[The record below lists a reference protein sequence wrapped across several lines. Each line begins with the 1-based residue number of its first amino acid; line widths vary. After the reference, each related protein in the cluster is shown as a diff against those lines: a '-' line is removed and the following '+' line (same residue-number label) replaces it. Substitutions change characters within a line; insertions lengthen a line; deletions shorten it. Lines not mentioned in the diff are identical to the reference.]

1 MVARDVGRCFS
12 NVLYFAKG
20 VNLCLSVFICGCFC
34 FSEIIVLDI
43 VEYAYAKI
51 NLGLKILGRRGDGFH
66 DILSVF
72 QTVDLCDRLVFRHAG
87 QGQIILSC
95 DDADLPVGP
104 ENLVYKA
111 ISAFRSYTGMARGV
125 EVVIE
130 KRIPMAAGLGG
141 GSSDA
146 AAVLRVLNR
155 AWEAGLSSRELRE
168 IGATLGS
175 DVPFFVRQKG
185 TAVVSGRGESV
196 RYVPWSADVVYV
208 LVCPGFQVHTGW
220 AFANYKK
227 TLTGHGE
234 YDNFIN
240 SVKDL
245 PVSDFWGRI
254 ENDFLPLIV
263 QSYPET
269 RDILSRLTDAG
280 ALIASMSGSGSTL
293 YGVFES
299 RDVAEAV
306 WAQFKAEGAKDF
318 SPVPL
323 RAFLSCPAV

>member
-1 MVARDVGRCFS
+1 MMGFTIFCRFFRRLICVTASFLSRRDQGR
-12 NVLYFAKG
+12 
-20 VNLCLSVFICGCFC
+20 
-34 FSEIIVLDI
+34 
-43 VEYAYAKI
+43 
-51 NLGLKILGRRGDGFH
+51 
-66 DILSVF
+66 
-72 QTVDLCDRLVFRHAG
+72 
-87 QGQIILSC
+87 IILSC
-95 DDADLPVGP
+95 DDADLSVGP
-104 ENLVYKA
+104 DNLVYQA
-111 ISAFRSYTGMARGV
+111 VLAFRDYTGMDRGV
-125 EVVIE
+125 EIALE

-155 AWEAGLSSRELRE
+155 AWEAGLSSGELRE
-168 IGATLGS
+168 IGASLGS

-185 TAVVSGRGESV
+185 TAIVGGRGEKL

-208 LVCPGFQVHTGW
+208 LICPGFQVHTGW

-234 YDNFIN
+234 YDSFIN
-240 SVKDL
+240 FATDL
-245 PVSDFWGRI
+245 PGADFWGRI

-263 QSYPET
+263 QSHPET

-280 ALIASMSGSGSTL
+280 AMVASMSGSGSTL

-306 WAQFKAEGAKDF
+306 WSRFKAEGAKDF
-318 SPVPL
+318 SPV
-323 RAFLSCPAV
+323 RAFLCCPV

>member
-1 MVARDVGRCFS
+1 M
-12 NVLYFAKG
+12 
-20 VNLCLSVFICGCFC
+20 
-34 FSEIIVLDI
+34 EI
-43 VEYAYAKI
+43 VEYAYAKL

-72 QTVDLCDRLVFRHAG
+72 QTVDLCDRLVFRPAG

-95 DDADLPVGP
+95 DDADLSVGP
-104 ENLVYKA
+104 ENLVYRA
-111 ISAFRSYTGMARGV
+111 VLAFRSYTGMDRGV
-125 EVVIE
+125 EIVLE
-130 KRIPMAAGLGG
+130 KRVPLAAGLGG

-155 AWEAGLSSRELRE
+155 AWEAGLSYRELCDL
-168 IGATLGS
+168 GATLGS

-208 LVCPGFQVHTGW
+208 LVCPGFQVGTGW

-227 TLTGHGE
+227 TLTVHGE
-234 YDNFIN
+234 YDRFVN
-240 SVKDL
+240 SVKKFRDV

-263 QSYPET
+263 QSHPET

-280 ALIASMSGSGSTL
+280 ARVASMSGSGSTL

-299 RDVAEAV
+299 RDVAEVV
-306 WAQFKAEGAKDF
+306 WARFKAEQF
-318 SPVPL
+318 
-323 RAFLSCPAV
+323 RAFLCCPVGAGLVPAR

>member
-1 MVARDVGRCFS
+1 MGDR
-12 NVLYFAKG
+12 VL
-20 VNLCLSVFICGCFC
+20 
-34 FSEIIVLDI
+34 EI
-43 VEYAYAKI
+43 VEYAYAKL
-51 NLGLKILGRRGDGFH
+51 NLGLKILGRRSDGFH
-66 DILSVF
+66 NILSVF
-72 QTVDLCDRLVFRHAG
+72 QTVDLCDRLVFEPAK

-95 DDADLPVGP
+95 DDADLPTGP

-111 ISAFRSYTGMARGV
+111 VLAFRSHTGMDRGV
-125 EVVIE
+125 SVVIE

-155 AWEAGLSSRELRE
+155 VWDAGLSDGELRE
-168 IGATLGS
+168 IGASIGS

-185 TAVVSGRGESV
+185 TAVVSGRGEIM
-196 RYVPWSADVVYV
+196 RYVPWSADVAYV

-234 YDNFIN
+234 YDSFIN

-245 PVSDFWGRI
+245 PVSGFWGRI

-263 QSYPET
+263 QSHPET

-280 ALIASMSGSGSTL
+280 AIAASMSGSGSTL

-306 WAQFKAEGAKDF
+306 WARFRSDQF
-318 SPVPL
+318 
-323 RAFLSCPAV
+323 RAFLCCPVGE

>member
-1 MVARDVGRCFS
+1 MGDS
-12 NVLYFAKG
+12 VLK
-20 VNLCLSVFICGCFC
+20 
-34 FSEIIVLDI
+34 I
-43 VEYAYAKI
+43 VEYAHAKL
-51 NLGLKILGRRGDGFH
+51 NLGLKILGRRSDGFH

-72 QTVDLCDRLVFRHAG
+72 QTIDLCDRLVFKPAG

-95 DDADLPVGP
+95 DDADLSVGP
-104 ENLVYKA
+104 DNLVYQA
-111 ISAFRSYTGMARGV
+111 VQAFRDYTGMDRGV
-125 EVVIE
+125 EIALE

-155 AWEAGLSSRELRE
+155 VWEAGLSGGELRE
-168 IGATLGS
+168 IGASLGS

-185 TAVVSGRGESV
+185 TAVVSGRGEMM
-196 RYVPWSADVVYV
+196 RYVPWSADVAYV

-234 YDNFIN
+234 YDSFIN
-240 SVKDL
+240 SVTDL
-245 PVSDFWGRI
+245 PGADFWGRI

-263 QSYPET
+263 QSHPET

-280 ALIASMSGSGSTL
+280 AMVASMSGSGSTL
-293 YGVFES
+293 YGVFEC

-306 WAQFKAEGAKDF
+306 WAGFNADQF
-318 SPVPL
+318 
-323 RAFLSCPAV
+323 RAFLCCPVGE

>member
-1 MVARDVGRCFS
+1 MLFVIAAGCKPRSSGFEV
-12 NVLYFAKG
+12 FALLHECITFYKRRQW
-20 VNLCLSVFICGCFC
+20 
-34 FSEIIVLDI
+34 EIIVLNI
-43 VEYAYAKI
+43 VEYAYAKL

-72 QTVDLCDRLVFRHAG
+72 QTVDLCDRLVFRHAE

-95 DDADLPVGP
+95 DDADLPTGP
-104 ENLVYKA
+104 ENLVYQA
-111 ISAFRSYTGMARGV
+111 VSAFRSYTGMDRGV

-155 AWEAGLSSRELRE
+155 VWKAGLSGGELRE

-175 DVPFFVRQKG
+175 DVPFLVRQKG
-185 TAVVSGRGESV
+185 TAVVSGRGELM

-234 YDNFIN
+234 YDNFIP
-240 SVKDL
+240 SVKHL
-245 PVSDFWGRI
+245 PGSDFFERI

-263 QSYPET
+263 QTHPET

-280 ALIASMSGSGSTL
+280 AIVASMSGSGSTL

-299 RDVAEAV
+299 RDIAEAV
-306 WAQFKAEGAKDF
+306 WAGFRSDQF
-318 SPVPL
+318 
-323 RAFLSCPAV
+323 RAFLCCPV

>member
-1 MVARDVGRCFS
+1 MVLPFVCR
-12 NVLYFAKG
+12 
-20 VNLCLSVFICGCFC
+20 CLSSSRQGVSRDPEGFEVFALSLECIIFC
-34 FSEIIVLDI
+34 QKRQWEIIVLDI
-43 VEYAYAKI
+43 VEYAYAKL
-51 NLGLKILGRRGDGFH
+51 NLGLKILGRRSDGFH

-104 ENLVYKA
+104 ENLVYQA
-111 ISAFRSYTGMARGV
+111 ISAFRSCTGMDRGV
-125 EVVIE
+125 EVAIE

-155 AWEAGLSSRELRE
+155 VWEAGLSSRELRE
-168 IGATLGS
+168 IGAALGS

-185 TAVVSGRGESV
+185 TAIVSGRGEHL
-196 RYVPWSADVVYV
+196 RYVPWSADVAYV

-234 YDNFIN
+234 YDSFIN
-240 SVKDL
+240 SLQDL
-245 PVSDFWGRI
+245 PVSDFWGHI

-263 QSYPET
+263 QSHPET

-280 ALIASMSGSGSTL
+280 AIAASMSGSGSTL

-306 WAQFKAEGAKDF
+306 WARFEAEQF
-318 SPVPL
+318 
-323 RAFLSCPAV
+323 RAFLCCPV

>member
-1 MVARDVGRCFS
+1 MGD
-12 NVLYFAKG
+12 
-20 VNLCLSVFICGCFC
+20 
-34 FSEIIVLDI
+34 IVLEI
-43 VEYAYAKI
+43 VEYAYAKL
-51 NLGLKILGRRGDGFH
+51 NLGLKILGRRSDGFH
-66 DILSVF
+66 NILSVF
-72 QTVDLCDRLVFRHAG
+72 QTVDLCDRLVFKPAG

-95 DDADLPVGP
+95 DDADLPTGP

-111 ISAFRSYTGMARGV
+111 VLAFRSYTGMDRGV
-125 EVVIE
+125 AVVIE

-155 AWEAGLSSRELRE
+155 VWNAGLSYRELCDL
-168 IGATLGS
+168 GASIGS

-185 TAVVSGRGESV
+185 TAVVSGRGEIM

-234 YDNFIN
+234 YDSFIN
-240 SVKDL
+240 FVKEL
-245 PVSDFWGRI
+245 PVSGFFERI

-263 QSYPET
+263 QSHPET

-280 ALIASMSGSGSTL
+280 AIVASMSGSGSTL

-306 WAQFKAEGAKDF
+306 WARFRSDQF
-318 SPVPL
+318 
-323 RAFLSCPAV
+323 RAFLCCPV

>member
-1 MVARDVGRCFS
+1 MGDS
-12 NVLYFAKG
+12 VL
-20 VNLCLSVFICGCFC
+20 
-34 FSEIIVLDI
+34 EI
-43 VEYAYAKI
+43 VEYAYAKL
-51 NLGLKILGRRGDGFH
+51 NLGLKILGRRSDGFH
-66 DILSVF
+66 NILSVF
-72 QTVDLCDRLVFRHAG
+72 QTVDLCDRLVFEPAE

-95 DDADLPVGP
+95 DNADLPTGP
-104 ENLVYKA
+104 ENLVYQA
-111 ISAFRSYTGMARGV
+111 VLAFRSYTGMDRGV

-155 AWEAGLSSRELRE
+155 VWEAGLSGGELRE
-168 IGATLGS
+168 IGASIGS

-185 TAVVSGRGESV
+185 TAVVSGRGEIM
-196 RYVPWSADVVYV
+196 RYVPWSADVAYV

-227 TLTGHGE
+227 TLTGHDE
-234 YDNFIN
+234 YDRFTN
-240 SVKDL
+240 SMDFSEL
-245 PVSDFWGRI
+245 PVPGFFERI

-280 ALIASMSGSGSTL
+280 AIAASMSGSGSTL

-299 RDVAEAV
+299 REVAEAV
-306 WAQFKAEGAKDF
+306 WAGFRSDQF
-318 SPVPL
+318 
-323 RAFLSCPAV
+323 RAFLCCPVV

>member
-1 MVARDVGRCFS
+1 MPFGDS
-12 NVLYFAKG
+12 VLK
-20 VNLCLSVFICGCFC
+20 
-34 FSEIIVLDI
+34 I
-43 VEYAYAKI
+43 VEYAHAKL
-51 NLGLKILGRRGDGFH
+51 NLGLKILGRRDDGFH
-66 DILSVF
+66 NILSVF
-72 QTVDLCDRLVFRHAG
+72 QTIDLCDRLVFKPAG

-95 DDADLPVGP
+95 DDADLSVGP
-104 ENLVYKA
+104 DNLVYQA
-111 ISAFRSYTGMARGV
+111 VQAFRDYTGMDRGV
-125 EVVIE
+125 EIALE

-155 AWEAGLSSRELRE
+155 VWEVDLSGGELRE
-168 IGATLGS
+168 IGASLGS

-185 TAVVSGRGESV
+185 TAVVSGRGEMM
-196 RYVPWSADVVYV
+196 RYVPWSADVAYV

-234 YDNFIN
+234 YDSFIN
-240 SVKDL
+240 SVTDL
-245 PVSDFWGRI
+245 PGADFWGRI

-263 QSYPET
+263 QSHPET

-280 ALIASMSGSGSTL
+280 AMVASMSGSGSTL
-293 YGVFES
+293 YGVFEC

-306 WAQFKAEGAKDF
+306 LAGFKADQF
-318 SPVPL
+318 
-323 RAFLSCPAV
+323 RAFLCCPVV

>member
-1 MVARDVGRCFS
+1 MYDTLITTGGGWGCSPSLQEGAGGRCFFGDR
-12 NVLYFAKG
+12 VL
-20 VNLCLSVFICGCFC
+20 
-34 FSEIIVLDI
+34 EI
-43 VEYAYAKI
+43 VEYAYAKL

-72 QTVDLCDRLVFRHAG
+72 QTVDLCDRLVFKPAG

-95 DDADLPVGP
+95 DDADLPTGP
-104 ENLVYKA
+104 ENLVYQA
-111 ISAFRSYTGMARGV
+111 VSAFRAYTGIDRGV

-130 KRIPMAAGLGG
+130 KRIPTAAGLGG

-155 AWEAGLSSRELRE
+155 VWEAGLSSGELRE
-168 IGATLGS
+168 IGARLGS

-185 TAVVSGRGESV
+185 TAVVSGRGEMM

-234 YDNFIN
+234 YDSFIH
-240 SVKDL
+240 SVKKL
-245 PVSDFWGRI
+245 PVSGFFERI

-263 QSYPET
+263 QTHPET

-280 ALIASMSGSGSTL
+280 AIVASMSGSGSTL
-293 YGVFES
+293 YGVFEC

-306 WAQFKAEGAKDF
+306 CARF
-318 SPVPL
+318 V
-323 RAFLSCPAV
+323 RAFLCGPAV

>member
-1 MVARDVGRCFS
+1 MPLSRSYSNLENPDELVWKSTSCTPLQRVVA
-12 NVLYFAKG
+12 L
-20 VNLCLSVFICGCFC
+20 
-34 FSEIIVLDI
+34 EI
-43 VEYAYAKI
+43 VEYAYAKL
-51 NLGLKILGRRGDGFH
+51 NLGLKILGRRSDGFH

-95 DDADLPVGP
+95 LSAESQAGDNADLPVGP
-104 ENLVYKA
+104 ENLVYQA
-111 ISAFRSYTGMARGV
+111 VSAFRSYTGIDRGI
-125 EVVIE
+125 EVVLE

-155 AWEAGLSSRELRE
+155 VWEAGLSGGELRE

-185 TAVVSGRGESV
+185 TAVVSGRGEHL
-196 RYVPWSADVVYV
+196 RYVPWSADVAYV
-208 LVCPGFQVHTGW
+208 LICPGFQVHTGW

-227 TLTGHGE
+227 TLTEHGE
-234 YDNFIN
+234 YDNFTN
-240 SVKDL
+240 SITNL
-245 PVSDFWGRI
+245 PVSDFFERI

-263 QSYPET
+263 QTHPET

-280 ALIASMSGSGSTL
+280 AIVASMSGSGSTL

-306 WAQFKAEGAKDF
+306 WARFKAGAKDF
-318 SPVPL
+318 SPL
-323 RAFLSCPAV
+323 RVFLCCPAV

>member
-1 MVARDVGRCFS
+1 M
-12 NVLYFAKG
+12 
-20 VNLCLSVFICGCFC
+20 
-34 FSEIIVLDI
+34 DI
-43 VEYAYAKI
+43 VEYAYAKL
-51 NLGLKILGRRGDGFH
+51 NLGLRILGRRDDGFH

-72 QTVDLCDRLVFRHAG
+72 QTVDLCDRLVFRPAG

-104 ENLVYKA
+104 ENLVYQA
-111 ISAFRSYTGMARGV
+111 VLAFRSYTGMDRGV

-155 AWEAGLSSRELRE
+155 AWEAGLSNRELRE
-168 IGATLGS
+168 IGASLGS

-185 TAVVSGRGESV
+185 TAIVSGRGERL
-196 RYVPWSADVVYV
+196 RYVPWSVDVVYV
-208 LVCPGFQVHTGW
+208 LICPGFQVHTKW

-234 YDNFIN
+234 YDNFIH

-245 PVSDFWGRI
+245 PVSDFFDCI

-263 QSYPET
+263 QTYPET
-269 RDILSRLTDAG
+269 RGILSRLTDAG
-280 ALIASMSGSGSTL
+280 ALVASMSGSGSTL

-306 WAQFKAEGAKDF
+306 WARFKADQF
-318 SPVPL
+318 
-323 RAFLSCPAV
+323 RAFLCCPVV

>member
-1 MVARDVGRCFS
+1 MGDR
-12 NVLYFAKG
+12 VL
-20 VNLCLSVFICGCFC
+20 
-34 FSEIIVLDI
+34 EI
-43 VEYAYAKI
+43 VEYAYAKL
-51 NLGLKILGRRGDGFH
+51 NLGLKILGRRSDGFH
-66 DILSVF
+66 NILSVF
-72 QTVDLCDRLVFRHAG
+72 QTVDLCDCLVFKPAG

-95 DDADLPVGP
+95 DDADLPTGP

-111 ISAFRSYTGMARGV
+111 ILAFRSYTGMDRGV
-125 EVVIE
+125 AVVIE

-155 AWEAGLSSRELRE
+155 VWESGLSDGELRE
-168 IGATLGS
+168 IGASIGS

-185 TAVVSGRGESV
+185 TAVVSGRGEIM
-196 RYVPWSADVVYV
+196 RYVPWSADVAYV

-234 YDNFIN
+234 YDSFIN

-245 PVSDFWGRI
+245 PVSGFWGRI

-263 QSYPET
+263 QSHPET

-280 ALIASMSGSGSTL
+280 AVVASMSGSGSTL

-306 WAQFKAEGAKDF
+306 WAQFRSDQF
-318 SPVPL
+318 
-323 RAFLSCPAV
+323 RAFLCCPAV

>member
-1 MVARDVGRCFS
+1 M
-12 NVLYFAKG
+12 NW
-20 VNLCLSVFICGCFC
+20 
-34 FSEIIVLDI
+34 SEKRPVVHRFRRWLLLKI
-43 VEYAYAKI
+43 VEYAYAKL

-72 QTVDLCDRLVFRHAG
+72 QTVDLCDRLVFKRAG

-95 DDADLPVGP
+95 DDADLSVGP
-104 ENLVYKA
+104 ENLVYQA
-111 ISAFRSYTGMARGV
+111 VSAFRSYTGMDRGI
-125 EVVIE
+125 EVAIE

-155 AWEAGLSSRELRE
+155 VWDAGLSGGELRE

-185 TAVVSGRGESV
+185 TAVVSGRGEHV
-196 RYVPWSADVVYV
+196 RYVPWSGDVVYV
-208 LVCPGFQVHTGW
+208 LVCPGFQVGTGW

-234 YDNFIN
+234 YDNFIHSIKN
-240 SVKDL
+240 L
-245 PVSDFWGRI
+245 PVSGFFERI

-263 QSYPET
+263 QTHPET

-280 ALIASMSGSGSTL
+280 AMVASMSGSGSTL

-306 WAQFKAEGAKDF
+306 WARFKAEQF
-318 SPVPL
+318 
-323 RAFLSCPAV
+323 RAFLCCPV

>member
-1 MVARDVGRCFS
+1 MGDS
-12 NVLYFAKG
+12 VL
-20 VNLCLSVFICGCFC
+20 
-34 FSEIIVLDI
+34 EI
-43 VEYAYAKI
+43 VEYAHAKL
-51 NLGLKILGRRGDGFH
+51 NLGLKILGRRDDGFH

-72 QTVDLCDRLVFRHAG
+72 QTIDLCDRLVFKPAG

-95 DDADLPVGP
+95 DDADLSVGP
-104 ENLVYKA
+104 DNLVYQA
-111 ISAFRSYTGMARGV
+111 VQAFRDYTGMDRGV
-125 EVVIE
+125 EIALE

-155 AWEAGLSSRELRE
+155 VWEAGLSGGELRE
-168 IGATLGS
+168 IGASLGS

-185 TAVVSGRGESV
+185 TAVVSGRGEMM
-196 RYVPWSADVVYV
+196 RYVPWSADVAYV

-234 YDNFIN
+234 YDSFIN
-240 SVKDL
+240 SVTDL
-245 PVSDFWGRI
+245 PGADFWGRI

-263 QSYPET
+263 QSHPET

-280 ALIASMSGSGSTL
+280 AMVASMSGSGSTL
-293 YGVFES
+293 YGVFEC

-306 WAQFKAEGAKDF
+306 WAGFNADQF
-318 SPVPL
+318 
-323 RAFLSCPAV
+323 RAFLCCPVGE

>member
-1 MVARDVGRCFS
+1 MGDS
-12 NVLYFAKG
+12 VLK
-20 VNLCLSVFICGCFC
+20 
-34 FSEIIVLDI
+34 I
-43 VEYAYAKI
+43 VEYAHAKL
-51 NLGLKILGRRGDGFH
+51 NLGLKILGRRDDGFH
-66 DILSVF
+66 NILSVF
-72 QTVDLCDRLVFRHAG
+72 QTIDLCDRLVFRPAG

-95 DDADLPVGP
+95 DDADLSVGP
-104 ENLVYKA
+104 DNLVYQA
-111 ISAFRSYTGMARGV
+111 VLAFRDYTGMDRGV
-125 EVVIE
+125 EIALE

-155 AWEAGLSSRELRE
+155 VWDVGLSGGELRE
-168 IGATLGS
+168 IGASLGS

-185 TAVVSGRGESV
+185 TAVVSGRGEMM
-196 RYVPWSADVVYV
+196 RYVPWSADVAYV

-234 YDNFIN
+234 YDSFIN
-240 SVKDL
+240 SVTDL
-245 PVSDFWGRI
+245 PGADFWGRI

-263 QSYPET
+263 QSHPET

-280 ALIASMSGSGSTL
+280 AMVASMSGSGSTL
-293 YGVFES
+293 YGVFEC

-306 WAQFKAEGAKDF
+306 WAGFNADQF
-318 SPVPL
+318 
-323 RAFLSCPAV
+323 RAFLCCPVGE

>member
-1 MVARDVGRCFS
+1 MGFTIFYRFFR
-12 NVLYFAKG
+12 LW
-20 VNLCLSVFICGCFC
+20 ICAIG
-34 FSEIIVLDI
+34 
-43 VEYAYAKI
+43 
-51 NLGLKILGRRGDGFH
+51 
-66 DILSVF
+66 
-72 QTVDLCDRLVFRHAG
+72 LVFRHAG

-155 AWEAGLSSRELRE
+155 AWDAGLSSRELRE

-263 QSYPET
+263 QSHPET

-323 RAFLSCPAV
+323 RAFLCCPAV

>member
-1 MVARDVGRCFS
+1 M
-12 NVLYFAKG
+12 
-20 VNLCLSVFICGCFC
+20 
-34 FSEIIVLDI
+34 EI
-43 VEYAYAKI
+43 VEYAYAKL

-72 QTVDLCDRLVFRHAG
+72 QTVDLCDRLVFRPAG

-95 DDADLPVGP
+95 DDADLSVGP
-104 ENLVYKA
+104 ENLVYRA
-111 ISAFRSYTGMARGV
+111 VLAFRSYTGMDRGV
-125 EVVIE
+125 EIVLE
-130 KRIPMAAGLGG
+130 KRVPMAAGLGG

-155 AWEAGLSSRELRE
+155 AWEAGLSYRELCDL
-168 IGATLGS
+168 GATLGS

-208 LVCPGFQVHTGW
+208 LVCPGFQVGTGW

-227 TLTGHGE
+227 TLTVHGE
-234 YDNFIN
+234 YDRFVN
-240 SVKDL
+240 SVKNFREVS
-245 PVSDFWGRI
+245 VSDFWGRI

-263 QSYPET
+263 QSHPET

-280 ALIASMSGSGSTL
+280 ARVASMSGSGSTL

-306 WAQFKAEGAKDF
+306 WARFKAEQF
-318 SPVPL
+318 
-323 RAFLSCPAV
+323 RAFLCCPVGE

>member
-1 MVARDVGRCFS
+1 M
-12 NVLYFAKG
+12 
-20 VNLCLSVFICGCFC
+20 
-34 FSEIIVLDI
+34 EI
-43 VEYAYAKI
+43 VEYAYAKL
-51 NLGLKILGRRGDGFH
+51 NLGLKILGRRNDGFH
-66 DILSVF
+66 NILSVF
-72 QTVDLCDRLVFRHAG
+72 QTVDLCDRLVFEPAG

-95 DDADLPVGP
+95 DDADLSTGP

-111 ISAFRSYTGMARGV
+111 VLAFRSYTEMDHGV

-155 AWEAGLSSRELRE
+155 VWEAGLSGGELRE

-185 TAVVSGRGESV
+185 TAVVSGRGEIM
-196 RYVPWSADVVYV
+196 RYVPWSADVAYV

-227 TLTGHGE
+227 TLTEKTLTEHGE
-234 YDNFIN
+234 YDSFIN
-240 SVKDL
+240 SVKNL
-245 PVSDFWGRI
+245 PVSGFWGRI

-263 QSYPET
+263 QSHPET

-280 ALIASMSGSGSTL
+280 AMVASMSGSGSTL

-306 WAQFKAEGAKDF
+306 WAQFRSDQF
-318 SPVPL
+318 
-323 RAFLSCPAV
+323 RAFLCGPV

>member
-1 MVARDVGRCFS
+1 M
-12 NVLYFAKG
+12 
-20 VNLCLSVFICGCFC
+20 
-34 FSEIIVLDI
+34 EI
-43 VEYAYAKI
+43 VEYAYAKL
-51 NLGLKILGRRGDGFH
+51 NLGLRILGQRSDGFH
-66 DILSVF
+66 NILSVF
-72 QTVDLCDRLVFRHAG
+72 QTVDLCDRLVFGPAE

-95 DDADLPVGP
+95 DDADLPTGP
-104 ENLVYKA
+104 ENLVYQA
-111 ISAFRSYTGMARGV
+111 VLAFRSYTGMDRGV

-155 AWEAGLSSRELRE
+155 VWEAKLSGGELRE
-168 IGATLGS
+168 IGASIGS

-185 TAVVSGRGESV
+185 TAVVSGRGESM
-196 RYVPWSADVVYV
+196 RYVPWSADVAYV

-227 TLTGHGE
+227 TLTEHGE
-234 YDNFIN
+234 YDSFLN
-240 SVKDL
+240 SVKNL
-245 PVSDFWGRI
+245 PVSGFWGRI

-263 QSYPET
+263 QSHPET

-280 ALIASMSGSGSTL
+280 AIAASMSGSGSTL

-306 WAQFKAEGAKDF
+306 WAGFKADQF
-318 SPVPL
+318 
-323 RAFLSCPAV
+323 RAFLCGPV

>member
-1 MVARDVGRCFS
+1 M
-12 NVLYFAKG
+12 N
-20 VNLCLSVFICGCFC
+20 
-34 FSEIIVLDI
+34 I

-125 EVVIE
+125 EVVLE

-280 ALIASMSGSGSTL
+280 AIVASMSGSGSTL

-323 RAFLSCPAV
+323 RAFLCCPAV

>member
-1 MVARDVGRCFS
+1 M
-12 NVLYFAKG
+12 K
-20 VNLCLSVFICGCFC
+20 
-34 FSEIIVLDI
+34 I
-43 VEYAYAKI
+43 VEYAYAKL
-51 NLGLKILGRRGDGFH
+51 NLGLRILGRRSDGFH
-66 DILSVF
+66 NILSVF
-72 QTVDLCDRLVFRHAG
+72 QTVDLCDRLVFEPAG

-95 DDADLPVGP
+95 DDANLPTGP

-111 ISAFRSYTGMARGV
+111 VLAFRSYTGMDRGV
-125 EVVIE
+125 EVAIE

-155 AWEAGLSSRELRE
+155 VWDAGLSGGELRE
-168 IGATLGS
+168 IGASIGS

-185 TAVVSGRGESV
+185 TAVVSGRGEMM
-196 RYVPWSADVVYV
+196 RYVPWSADVAYV

-234 YDNFIN
+234 YDSFIN

-245 PVSDFWGRI
+245 PVSGFWGRI

-263 QSYPET
+263 QSHPET

-280 ALIASMSGSGSTL
+280 ALVASMSGSGSTL

-306 WAQFKAEGAKDF
+306 WARFNAEGAKDF

-323 RAFLSCPAV
+323 RAFLCCPV

>member
-1 MVARDVGRCFS
+1 M
-12 NVLYFAKG
+12 K
-20 VNLCLSVFICGCFC
+20 
-34 FSEIIVLDI
+34 I
-43 VEYAYAKI
+43 VEYAYAKL
-51 NLGLKILGRRGDGFH
+51 NLGLKILGRRSDGFH
-66 DILSVF
+66 NILSVF
-72 QTVDLCDRLVFRHAG
+72 QTVDLCDRLVFEPAG

-95 DDADLPVGP
+95 LSASQAGDDADLPTGP

-111 ISAFRSYTGMARGV
+111 VLAFRSYTGMDRGV

-155 AWEAGLSSRELRE
+155 VWEAGLSDGELRE

-185 TAVVSGRGESV
+185 TAVVSGRGEIM
-196 RYVPWSADVVYV
+196 RYVPWSADVAYV

-234 YDNFIN
+234 YDSFIN
-240 SVKDL
+240 SVKNL
-245 PVSDFWGRI
+245 PVSGFWGRI

-263 QSYPET
+263 QSHPET

-280 ALIASMSGSGSTL
+280 AIVASMSGSGSTL

-306 WAQFKAEGAKDF
+306 WAGFKADQF
-318 SPVPL
+318 
-323 RAFLSCPAV
+323 RAFLCCPV

>member
-1 MVARDVGRCFS
+1 M
-12 NVLYFAKG
+12 
-20 VNLCLSVFICGCFC
+20 
-34 FSEIIVLDI
+34 EI
-43 VEYAYAKI
+43 VEYAYAKL
-51 NLGLKILGRRGDGFH
+51 NLGLKILGQRSDGFH

-72 QTVDLCDRLVFRHAG
+72 QTVDLCDRLVFEPAEE
-87 QGQIILSC
+87 GQIILSC
-95 DDADLPVGP
+95 DDADLPTGP

-111 ISAFRSYTGMARGV
+111 VLAFRSYTGMDRGV
-125 EVVIE
+125 AIAIE

-155 AWEAGLSSRELRE
+155 VWDAGLSGDELRE
-168 IGATLGS
+168 IGASIGS

-185 TAVVSGRGESV
+185 TAVVSGRGEHL
-196 RYVPWSADVVYV
+196 RYVPWSADVAYV

-227 TLTGHGE
+227 TLTEHGE
-234 YDNFIN
+234 YDSFLN
-240 SVKDL
+240 SVKNL
-245 PVSDFWGRI
+245 PVSGFFERI

-263 QSYPET
+263 QSHPET

-280 ALIASMSGSGSTL
+280 AIVASMSGSGSTL

-306 WAQFKAEGAKDF
+306 WARFRSDQF
-318 SPVPL
+318 
-323 RAFLSCPAV
+323 RAFLCCPV

>member
-1 MVARDVGRCFS
+1 M
-12 NVLYFAKG
+12 
-20 VNLCLSVFICGCFC
+20 
-34 FSEIIVLDI
+34 EI
-43 VEYAYAKI
+43 VEYAYAKL

-72 QTVDLCDRLVFRHAG
+72 QTVDLCDRLVFRPAG

-95 DDADLPVGP
+95 DDADLSVGP
-104 ENLVYKA
+104 ENLVYRA
-111 ISAFRSYTGMARGV
+111 VLAFRSYTGMDRGV
-125 EVVIE
+125 EIVLE
-130 KRIPMAAGLGG
+130 KRVPMAAGLGG

-155 AWEAGLSSRELRE
+155 AWEAGLSHRELCDL
-168 IGATLGS
+168 GATLGS

-208 LVCPGFQVHTGW
+208 LVCPGFQVGTGW

-227 TLTGHGE
+227 TLTVHGE
-234 YDNFIN
+234 YDRFVN
-240 SVKDL
+240 SVKNFRDV
-245 PVSDFWGRI
+245 PVSDFWGHI

-263 QSYPET
+263 QSHPET

-280 ALIASMSGSGSTL
+280 ARVASMSGSGSTL

-306 WAQFKAEGAKDF
+306 WARFKAEGAKDF

-323 RAFLSCPAV
+323 RAFLCCPVV

>member
-1 MVARDVGRCFS
+1 MGDS
-12 NVLYFAKG
+12 VL
-20 VNLCLSVFICGCFC
+20 
-34 FSEIIVLDI
+34 EI
-43 VEYAYAKI
+43 VEYAHAKL
-51 NLGLKILGRRGDGFH
+51 NLGLKILGRRDDGFH

-72 QTVDLCDRLVFRHAG
+72 QTIDLCDRLVFRPAG

-95 DDADLPVGP
+95 GDADLSVGP
-104 ENLVYKA
+104 ENLVYQA
-111 ISAFRSYTGMARGV
+111 VLAFRDYTGMDRGV
-125 EVVIE
+125 EIALE

-155 AWEAGLSSRELRE
+155 VWEVGLSGGELRE
-168 IGATLGS
+168 IGASLGS

-185 TAVVSGRGESV
+185 TAVVSGRGEMM
-196 RYVPWSADVVYV
+196 RYVPWSADVAYV

-234 YDNFIN
+234 YDSFIN
-240 SVKDL
+240 SVTDL
-245 PVSDFWGRI
+245 PGADFWGRI

-263 QSYPET
+263 QSHPET

-280 ALIASMSGSGSTL
+280 AMVASMSGSGSTL
-293 YGVFES
+293 YGVFEC

-306 WAQFKAEGAKDF
+306 WAGFNADQF
-318 SPVPL
+318 
-323 RAFLSCPAV
+323 RAFLCCPVGE

>member
-1 MVARDVGRCFS
+1 M
-12 NVLYFAKG
+12 
-20 VNLCLSVFICGCFC
+20 
-34 FSEIIVLDI
+34 
-43 VEYAYAKI
+43 
-51 NLGLKILGRRGDGFH
+51 
-66 DILSVF
+66 
-72 QTVDLCDRLVFRHAG
+72 DLCDRLVFGPAG

-95 DDADLPVGP
+95 DDADLPTGP
-104 ENLVYKA
+104 ENLVYQA
-111 ISAFRSYTGMARGV
+111 VLAFRSYTGMDRGV

-155 AWEAGLSSRELRE
+155 VWEAKLSGGELRE

-185 TAVVSGRGESV
+185 TAVVSGRGEIM
-196 RYVPWSADVVYV
+196 RYVPWSADVAYV

-234 YDNFIN
+234 YDSFLN
-240 SVKDL
+240 SVKNL
-245 PVSDFWGRI
+245 PVSGFWGRI

-263 QSYPET
+263 QSHPET

-280 ALIASMSGSGSTL
+280 AIAASMSGSGSTL

-306 WAQFKAEGAKDF
+306 WAGFKADQF
-318 SPVPL
+318 
-323 RAFLSCPAV
+323 RAFLCGPV

>member
-1 MVARDVGRCFS
+1 M
-12 NVLYFAKG
+12 
-20 VNLCLSVFICGCFC
+20 
-34 FSEIIVLDI
+34 EI
-43 VEYAYAKI
+43 VEYAYAKL

-72 QTVDLCDRLVFRHAG
+72 QTVDLCDRLVFRPAG

-95 DDADLPVGP
+95 DDADLSVGP
-104 ENLVYKA
+104 ENLVYRA
-111 ISAFRSYTGMARGV
+111 VLAFRSYTGMDRGV
-125 EVVIE
+125 EIVLE
-130 KRIPMAAGLGG
+130 KRVPMAAGLGG

-208 LVCPGFQVHTGW
+208 LVCPGFQVGTGW

-227 TLTGHGE
+227 TLTVHGE
-234 YDNFIN
+234 YDRFVN
-240 SVKDL
+240 SVKNFRDVS
-245 PVSDFWGRI
+245 VSDFWGRI

-263 QSYPET
+263 QSHPET

-280 ALIASMSGSGSTL
+280 ARVASMSGSGSTL

-306 WAQFKAEGAKDF
+306 WARFKAEGAKDF

-323 RAFLSCPAV
+323 RVFLCCPVV